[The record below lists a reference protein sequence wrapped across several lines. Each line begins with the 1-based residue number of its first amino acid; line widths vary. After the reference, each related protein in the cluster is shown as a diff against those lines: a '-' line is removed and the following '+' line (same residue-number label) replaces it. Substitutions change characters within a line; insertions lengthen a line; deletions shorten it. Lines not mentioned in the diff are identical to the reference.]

1 MSIEKDQN
9 EQRPEWMEEVDNKWW
24 NTDSRER
31 QVILAHLFHE
41 GAVNQIIG
49 LKYKHL
55 YQMERQHAE
64 AIARK
69 TGFNV

>member
-1 MSIEKDQN
+1 MNVETKQ
-9 EQRPEWMEEVDNKWW
+9 EERRPEWMEEADNKWW
-24 NTDSRER
+24 NTDSHER

-41 GAVNQIIG
+41 CVVNQIIG

-55 YQMERQHAE
+55 YQMDRRYAE

-69 TGFNV
+69 LGFEV